1 MNLLKETLR
10 VSISLVS
17 PRRYAPAFSTL
28 WQMLPDNQYCKVL
41 TKVSISLIPS
51 TFLLDLICKRAVLYP
66 QLFIKLFIYISMETH
81 IFIFFYGLES
91 SITVVSFISLI
102 FQLWP
107 LGKMR
112 DLWPP
117 KDLSNLLYNNINK
130 KRLNSFKAFKY
141 FITHKI
147 LCNSIIINK

>member
-1 MNLLKETLR
+1 MNLLKETLW

-17 PRRYAPAFSTL
+17 PRRYAPAVSTL

-41 TKVSISLIPS
+41 MKVSISPIPS

-66 QLFIKLFIYISMETH
+66 HLLNYLFTSAWKHIYS
-81 IFIFFYGLES
+81 FFFYGLES

-117 KDLSNLLYNNINK
+117 KDLSNLLYNNIKK
-130 KRLNSFKAFKY
+130 KRLNSFE
-141 FITHKI
+141 KI
-147 LCNSIIINK
+147 FYYTQNFMQFYNH